1 MASSSTPQ
9 SQELLI
15 DPYPRCLLLHTTLTL
30 HEIIVSRL
38 AGKNNARNPEG
49 GTEDDIED
57 SDEECFQD
65 GDGITPYSKS
75 VMMV

>member
-9 SQELLI
+9 YQELLI

-57 SDEECFQD
+57 SDEECSR
-65 GDGITPYSKS
+65 T
-75 VMMV
+75 VMGSHPTQNQL